1 MMKRVAVLGVVVHD
15 GKLLCVKHKSYNK
28 PRIEDFWCIPG
39 GGVDDNE
46 ALQDALNREM
56 IEETDIKPD
65 IGGLL
70 YIQQFKD
77 SEREHL
83 EFFFHIT
90 NPKDYLNIDLSK
102 STHGEIEIAKIDFID
117 PSKNNILPKF
127 LMTGSLE
134 NLSNQPTK
142 IFSYL

>member
-1 MMKRVAVLGVVVHD
+1 MRRVAVLGVVVHD

-28 PRIEDFWCIPG
+28 PRTEDFWCIPG

-56 IEETDIKPD
+56 IEEIGIKPD

-77 SEREHL
+77 SGREHL

-102 STHGEIEIAKIDFID
+102 STHGEVEIAKIDFID
-117 PSKNNILPKF
+117 PSKSNVLPKF
-127 LMTGSLE
+127 LTTEPLN
-134 NLSNQPTK
+134 NLVSQLTK
-142 IFSYL
+142 IFNYL